1 MVYILS
7 LFGVKCKTYFV
18 FFVYKN
24 SFVILLTIWL
34 IVCIIFYEQ
43 VRAECG
49 CHQFSMKGGG
59 IMIEYIVK
67 FLFLSIYANIMLL
80 IISFAL
86 IIYIVIKFK

>member
-1 MVYILS
+1 MQD
-7 LFGVKCKTYFV
+7 YFD
-18 FFVYKN
+18 FFACGN
-24 SFVILLTIWL
+24 SFIDFIDYLTNSMYNIHK
-34 IVCIIFYEQ
+34 Q

-59 IMIEYIVK
+59 IMMEYIVK

>member
-1 MVYILS
+1 MRIVL
-7 LFGVKCKTYFV
+7 LFFIDY
-18 FFVYKN
+18 
-24 SFVILLTIWL
+24 LTNCMYNIQ
-34 IVCIIFYEQ
+34 EQ

-59 IMIEYIVK
+59 IMMEYIVK

-86 IIYIVIKFK
+86 IIYLVIKFK